1 MVHPHQGGVDSTLV
15 MQRDSN
21 LVVYNNSKAILET
34 RTNGNPGACI
44 VLQRDCN
51 LVIYSAAGKALW
63 QTEADLD
70 C

>member
-1 MVHPHQGGVDSTLV
+1 

-34 RTNGNPGACI
+34 RTNDNPGAHI